1 MNLYAVRYNFF
12 DWNLFINIDLF
23 FLLKSYVIRLLK
35 FRLQRPGN
43 TAMLN
48 VILLGLIWSL
58 LRNLKISCLFPTTV
72 MYAMRFILFLIVII
86 IFSCINNYFNF
97 NFNYCFLL
105 GSPRG
110 WGWICG
116 LNDIGLGPRTS
127 LSCCKFVVSA
137 MVFLD
142 FSCFFFL
149 CCCICYSSVVLWLL
163 FQ

>member
-72 MYAMRFILFLIVII
+72 MFPTWLRMDLWFEWYWAQEQASVAASLLFLRWCFW
-86 IFSCINNYFNF
+86 IFLVFSSYV
-97 NFNYCFLL
+97 
-105 GSPRG
+105 
-110 WGWICG
+110 
-116 LNDIGLGPRTS
+116 
-127 LSCCKFVVSA
+127 VVSVIPQLYCDFFISINEA
-137 MVFLD
+137 MYQ
-142 FSCFFFL
+142 L
-149 CCCICYSSVVLWLL
+149 CDYQVY
-163 FQ
+163 FAF